1 MHVLIA
7 HKDVQSMHELIAHIR
22 MHVLIAH
29 KNVYVL
35 IANKVWGK
43 DRIEPALLSIQLN
56 KATHSGPSMSAV
68 FLWASSGMYQIRYLR
83 VFDYVSVS

>member
-1 MHVLIA
+1 MHIRMHVLIA

-35 IANKVWGK
+35 IANKV
-43 DRIEPALLSIQLN
+43 
-56 KATHSGPSMSAV
+56 
-68 FLWASSGMYQIRYLR
+68 
-83 VFDYVSVS
+83 